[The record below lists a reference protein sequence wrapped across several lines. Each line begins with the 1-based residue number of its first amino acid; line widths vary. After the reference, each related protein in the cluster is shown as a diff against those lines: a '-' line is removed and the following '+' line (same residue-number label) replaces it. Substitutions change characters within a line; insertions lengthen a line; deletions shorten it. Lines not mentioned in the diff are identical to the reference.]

1 MKKVKKAIFRR
12 YDLQKT
18 RFLHFMRF
26 FGVEKFFGR
35 QNRVFQ
41 PFLPLEM
48 MFLKKKIF
56 SKNLPKKGQ
65 KVGFFLGHPVMYKK
79 YEKCDVQK

>member
-35 QNRVFQ
+35 RNRVFQ

-48 MFLKKKIF
+48 MFLEKKFSQKMPPKIG
-56 SKNLPKKGQ
+56 KIL
-65 KVGFFLGHPVMYKK
+65 VFFGHPV
-79 YEKCDVQK
+79 